1 MKILL
6 TVLHFANCR
15 NFESVIRD
23 LAARGHQVHV
33 LADEQESF
41 GGEALV
47 KRLAAEYPGITWGY
61 SPTSDGEEPWLPV
74 AQKSRFA
81 LDYVRYLD
89 PRYDDVP
96 KLRLR
101 NIERAPR
108 IVRWSS
114 GCCPPVARCCGSS
127 KMFRR
132 TSCF

>member
-1 MKILL
+1 MKILF

-23 LAARGHQVHV
+23 LAARRHQVHV
-33 LADEQESF
+33 LADEEEGF

-47 KRLAAEYPGITWGY
+47 KRMAAEYPGITYGY
-61 SPTSDGEEPWLPV
+61 APPLDDEPWFPV
-74 AQKSRFA
+74 AQKLRFA

-96 KLRLR
+96 KLRIR

-108 IVRWSS
+108 LVRWLTS
-114 GCCPPVARCCGSS
+114 GVG
-127 KMFRR
+127 
-132 TSCF
+132 